1 MYTIQEQR
9 ALLSQKNKVGY
20 IYVYSGFNVYLQKV
34 SVNDTNISIEE
45 LAFICIKS
53 GKGMFINENDLAKED
68 IQEYDQSDIYIYCD
82 MSSFGLNNGY
92 LLIENMQVD
101 KNIELYS

>member
-20 IYVYSGFNVYLQKV
+20 IYVYPGFNVYLQKI

-53 GKGMFINENDLAKED
+53 GKGMFINENDLTEED
-68 IQEYDQSDIYIYCD
+68 IQEYDQSDIYIFIVICLA
-82 MSSFGLNNGY
+82 LN
-92 LLIENMQVD
+92 
-101 KNIELYS
+101 

>member
-1 MYTIQEQR
+1 MLNYYEQKT
-9 ALLSQKNKVGY
+9 LLSQKKIKG
-20 IYVYSGFNVYLQKV
+20 YVYVWPGCGYLLQKV
-34 SVNDTNISIEE
+34 GINENKISIEE

-53 GKGMFINENDLAKED
+53 GKGLFINENDLTEEEIKEHD
-68 IQEYDQSDIYIYCD
+68 ESDIYYYCN
-82 MSSFGLNNGY
+82 MSFCGLDNGY

>member
-1 MYTIQEQR
+1 MYTIQEQK

-20 IYVYSGFNVYLQKV
+20 IYVYPGFNVYLQKV

-45 LAFICIKS
+45 LAF
-53 GKGMFINENDLAKED
+53 MFINENDLTEED

-92 LLIENMQVD
+92 LLIENMKVD
-101 KNIELYS
+101 DGIGLYN

>member
-20 IYVYSGFNVYLQKV
+20 IYVYPGFNVYLQKV

-53 GKGMFINENDLAKED
+53 GKGMFINENDLTEED
-68 IQEYDQSDIYIYCD
+68 RQEYDQSDIYIYCD

-92 LLIENMQVD
+92 LLMKIWKSMMA
-101 KNIELYS
+101 

>member
-20 IYVYSGFNVYLQKV
+20 IYVYPGFNVYLQKV

-53 GKGMFINENDLAKED
+53 GKGMFINENDLTE
-68 IQEYDQSDIYIYCD
+68 E
-82 MSSFGLNNGY
+82 
-92 LLIENMQVD
+92 VD
-101 KNIELYS
+101 KNMIKVTYIFIVICLALD